1 MVENIPSKKN
11 INSWEIKDEIIEQ
24 FVTSHEYTKDTNII
38 LQNKKDEVKKLVKQ
52 ARTNYQNGNLTDAA
66 KKLRQLATYL
76 KDIQYSIEK
85 KGNYDER
92 NKLNDLTGKEWL
104 RHTKSWLVVDG
115 KPGDIDK
122 EIENHPGTYPP
133 DLAKHFINFFSKK
146 NDWIFDPFMGIG
158 STLQACKELRRNCW
172 GIELNEK
179 YADYALKRGAKKDK
193 SNLQS
198 FLPVEENNVPYSYQ
212 VIHGD
217 SRNATQY
224 WKELQFPKIKILIT
238 SPPYWNML
246 ETSRGGVESTMKK
259 RVKEGFDQKYSNDD
273 RDLGNVDSYQS
284 YITQLVNLFK
294 NLIEMLQEN
303 AYLVIVLQNV
313 RPKDGLMRPVAWDFA
328 QGLAKYYTMRQEI
341 IWLQDQKFMGIWGY
355 PTQYVSNV
363 HHHYC
368 LVFQNSNSSLN

>member
-11 INSWEIKDEIIEQ
+11 TNSWEIKDEIIEQ
-24 FVTSHEYTKDTNII
+24 FVTSQEYTKDTNII
-38 LQNKKDEVKKLVKQ
+38 LQSKKDEVKKLVKQ

-217 SRNATQY
+217 SRNATHF
-224 WKELQFPKIKILIT
+224 WKDLQFPKIKLLIT

-294 NLIEMLQEN
+294 NLKEMLQEN

-313 RPKDGLMRPVAWDFA
+313 RPKDGVMRPVAWDFA
-328 QGLAKYYTMRQEI
+328 QGLAKYYTLRQEF